1 MTFQPVDKSTPDRG
15 AAMPEHPSNPP
26 QQAEE
31 RDMNDMTQDCPSEPE
46 VRPETPRRKWLP
58 LAVALAVGA
67 GVLGWEYRETLYP
80 LLGSPVLF
88 LLVCVGMHFLMHRGH
103 GGHGGGGSGS

>member
-1 MTFQPVDKSTPDRG
+1 
-15 AAMPEHPSNPP
+15 
-26 QQAEE
+26 
-31 RDMNDMTQDCPSEPE
+31 MNDMTQDCPSEPE